1 MFNSQFYYAP
11 LLVIGESVSEGRFK
25 CIEPDFDFGRVSP
38 NVHMRWFVTL
48 FSIEEEY
55 IWADAEHYGHSRT
68 VSQTSLR

>member
-1 MFNSQFYYAP
+1 
-11 LLVIGESVSEGRFK
+11 
-25 CIEPDFDFGRVSP
+25 
-38 NVHMRWFVTL
+38 VHMRWFVTL